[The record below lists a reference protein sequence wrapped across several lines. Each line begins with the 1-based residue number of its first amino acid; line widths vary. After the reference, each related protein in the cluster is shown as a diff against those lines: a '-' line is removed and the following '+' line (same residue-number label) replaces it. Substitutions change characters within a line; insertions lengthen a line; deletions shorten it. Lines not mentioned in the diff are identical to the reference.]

1 MSVLALAAAFT
12 LAVVL
17 AAIAGPLLL
26 RRSAP
31 LLVRTPRLAIVVLA
45 GTILLWPAALLSI
58 GPLAAW
64 LLSGPTI
71 LPEGAAAVC
80 QRCISAANPFGAE
93 IGTGPVP
100 TILLLAL
107 PAAAA
112 VALGAA
118 VTVQLRS
125 RVGELMR
132 ATESVSGESR
142 VIAGHRVTVV
152 ADDQLL
158 AFSLPG
164 ARGGVVLST
173 GALAALEQSELAA
186 VLAHERA
193 HVRQCHHWIMVLTD
207 SISTVLTAVPL
218 VREARRILPD
228 YLEIAADRAAQRA
241 AGTTAVV
248 SALLTLGE
256 RGAGARDG
264 ALHMAG
270 PERVRQLVAPAHGRA
285 GALPAA
291 VMVSLIA
298 VLAALTAFVLAP
310 YSAALAVGCV

>member
-1 MSVLALAAAFT
+1 MSVVALASAFA

-17 AAIAGPLLL
+17 AAIVGPLLL

-31 LLVRTPRLAIVVLA
+31 LLVRLPRLAIAVLA

-71 LPEGAAAVC
+71 LPEGAAEVC

-93 IGTGPVP
+93 IGSGPVP
-100 TILLLAL
+100 SILLLAL

-112 VALGAA
+112 VVLGAA
-118 VTVQLRS
+118 VAVRLRS
-125 RVGELMR
+125 NVGELVK
-132 ATESVSGESR
+132 AAESVSGQSR

-152 ADDQLL
+152 ADDRLL

-164 ARGGVVLST
+164 ARGGIVLST
-173 GALAALEQSELAA
+173 GALAALERSELAA

-193 HVRQCHHWIMVLTD
+193 HVRQRHHWVMALTD

-218 VREARRILPD
+218 IREARRMLPA
-228 YLEIAADRAAQRA
+228 YLEIAADRAAQKA

-256 RGAGARDG
+256 RSAVREG

-270 PERVRQLVAPAHGRA
+270 PERVRQLVAPARGRA
-285 GALPAA
+285 GALPTA
-291 VMVSLIA
+291 VMISLVV
-298 VLAALTAFVLAP
+298 VLAAVTALVFAP
-310 YSAALAVGCV
+310 YSAALAVGCAL